1 MHFTAETPIAYPA
14 RVVVDTMM
22 NRMHDLVVHLPNV
35 ESIDTQLIEPQPD
48 GTVKTVRHWQGTAK
62 SVPAVMRPFVSRRSL
77 GWMDYAV
84 WYPDEL
90 RCEWRTVSDSGDLTA
105 CSGTNAFRASGDG
118 SSCVMVIDGDFIVH
132 GERLPGVPAF
142 MGRKIAPT
150 IERIVLSFM
159 KPNFTSS
166 ADGLKALLD
175 SERGAS

>member
-22 NRMHDLVVHLPNV
+22 NRMHDLVPHLPNV

-48 GTVKTVRHWQGTAK
+48 GSVKTVRHWQGTAR

-77 GWMDYAV
+77 GWMDHAT
-84 WYPDEL
+84 WYPNEL
-90 RCEWRTVSDSGDLTA
+90 RCTWRTAPDGGDLTS
-105 CSGTNAFRASGDG
+105 CSGTNAFRPAGEG
-118 SSCVMVIDGDFIVH
+118 ACVIVIEGDFVVH
-132 GERLPGVPAF
+132 GERLPGLPAF

-159 KPNFTSS
+159 RPNFTSS
-166 ADGLKALLD
+166 AEGLASLLRA
-175 SERGAS
+175 EGAGR